1 MEFVAVNNTVL
12 ISISILELLLYIWD
26 CILIQADGHVHQ
38 CDLLQ
43 DWCFAVDRHR
53 LEIIELYKHSICFQ
67 VLLAPINEPWMLQA
81 LRACEAIIRV
91 NPQHQQNEFLEQ
103 LMQRVPLWEG
113 LKHGLDL
120 LLRSRHL
127 LNDLLLGR
135 AIEG

>member
-1 MEFVAVNNTVL
+1 
-12 ISISILELLLYIWD
+12 
-26 CILIQADGHVHQ
+26 
-38 CDLLQ
+38 
-43 DWCFAVDRHR
+43 
-53 LEIIELYKHSICFQ
+53 
-67 VLLAPINEPWMLQA
+67 MLQA

-120 LLRSRHL
+120 LLRSRHF